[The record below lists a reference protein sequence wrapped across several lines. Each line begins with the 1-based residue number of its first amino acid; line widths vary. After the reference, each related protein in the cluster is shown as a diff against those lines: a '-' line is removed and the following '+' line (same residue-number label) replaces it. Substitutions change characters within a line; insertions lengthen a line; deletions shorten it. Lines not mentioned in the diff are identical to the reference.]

1 MEGQSQSVQ
10 HDPIENILDD
20 FREWL
25 HFQETRWRNGRALK
39 ELHWS
44 PGIAPGE
51 PLLDPKLRQ
60 ANSKPR
66 PIAMRLLR
74 TAAFGLAAAV
84 IASATVAW
92 HFSDDQTK
100 EMLRGWGLSQ
110 SISIIRTISPDISVK
125 SASNTSIQE
134 PTGDTAHFETA
145 PSNQSAQARSGLP
158 SELFRQLETMGND
171 IANLQRN
178 VERLAVKQEQM
189 AQEIASLKSTEQS
202 LVQKLSPPPSQ
213 ASPAPVIAPKN
224 APKTG
229 RPDPSSSLTG
239 SSHPIHA
246 PLPLH

>member
-25 HFQETRWRNGRALK
+25 HFQETRWRNCGTLK
-39 ELHWS
+39 ELRWS

-60 ANSKPR
+60 GKSKPR

-92 HFSDDQTK
+92 HFGDDQTK

-110 SISIIRTISPDISVK
+110 SISIIRTVSPDVSVK
-125 SASNTSIQE
+125 SASNTEIQE
-134 PTGDTAHFETA
+134 PTGDTTHSQTA
-145 PSNQSAQARSGLP
+145 PSDQSVQLP
-158 SELFRQLETMGND
+158 AELFRQLETMGND
-171 IANLQRN
+171 IATLQRN
-178 VERLAVKQEQM
+178 VERLAVRQEQM
-189 AQEIASLKSTEQS
+189 AQEIASLESTEQS
-202 LVQKLSPPPSQ
+202 LVQKLSPSPSQ
-213 ASPAPVIAPKN
+213 ASPVPVLAPKN